1 MKIVRGKYRI
11 WCVALFFVMLIFLL
25 KFSEKPKNVN
35 KEMLGVPDAVSSTST
50 NQDHHLTVV
59 ANSDTIP
66 DKEAFARKVIHMCQ
80 DNAFHSI
87 MFSTDVNG
95 YPRRLEI
102 NVYLWEDDIREKEPV
117 CHIRYAPLEYNDEY
131 DIKNDQEQFHL
142 YLDDK
147 EIEFY

>member
-1 MKIVRGKYRI
+1 
-11 WCVALFFVMLIFLL
+11 MLILL
-25 KFSEKPKNVN
+25 IKFSEKPKNVN
-35 KEMLGVPDAVSSTST
+35 KEVLGVPDAVNSTST

-66 DKEAFARKVIHMCQ
+66 DKEAFVRKVIHMCQ
-80 DNAFHSI
+80 DNVFQSI

-95 YPRRLEI
+95 YPSRLEI
-102 NVYLWEDDIREKEPV
+102 NVYLLEKDIRETEPG

>member
-1 MKIVRGKYRI
+1 MRIVRRKYRI
-11 WCVALFFVMLIFLL
+11 WYVVLVLVMLIFGVE
-25 KFSEKPKNVN
+25 FFGKPKNVN
-35 KEMLGVPDAVSSTST
+35 KDMLGVPDAVSSTST
-50 NQDHHLTVV
+50 NQNHHLTVV

-102 NVYLWEDDIREKEPV
+102 NVYLWEEDIREKEPV

-142 YLDDK
+142 YLDYK

>member
-1 MKIVRGKYRI
+1 MVLQKVYNHKKG
-11 WCVALFFVMLIFLL
+11 FMLILAVCISLSGCVKKSDF
-25 KFSEKPKNVN
+25 K
-35 KEMLGVPDAVSSTST
+35 GIPDAVSSMSI
-50 NQDHHLTVV
+50 NQDEHLTVV

-80 DNAFHSI
+80 DNSFHSI

-95 YPRRLEI
+95 YPARLDI
-102 NVYLWEDDIREKEPV
+102 TVYFWSEDIGEEEPV
-117 CHIRYAPLEYNDEY
+117 CHIEYAPLDYNLDY

-142 YLDDK
+142 YVDDK